1 MGASERF
8 DRYMDH
14 LSEGLGHLDRH
25 AGLKGY
31 CTGLMLPL
39 ARKSVEP
46 MAARVDPLHA
56 SARHQSL
63 HHFVAKAEWSASEL
77 LRRVAQWVVPQM
89 DFSRGGWWIID
100 DTGFPKKGKHSV
112 GVARQYCGMLGKQDN
127 CQVAVSVS
135 LACEQGSVPVAWQL
149 YLPEDWSKDPVRRQA
164 AGVPEEVRF
173 ATKTQIALAQLRTL
187 LAEGAPHHCVL
198 ADAGY
203 GVDTGFRQALSDM
216 GLHYAVGVTSAV
228 SVWAPGIE
236 PLPPKR
242 YSGKGRPPVMPR
254 RTARL
259 QPVSVKALAL
269 SLPAQAFHTISWR
282 EGPNEPLSGR
292 FAALRVRHA
301 GGNAG
306 KARLRPLQWLLI
318 EWPADQEEPSKY
330 VLSTLPEDTPIND
343 LVGAAHHRWRIE
355 RDYQDLKQDFGLGHY
370 EGRGWRGFHH
380 HASLSIAA
388 YGFLMT
394 ERLIADKPVGGKKNF
409 IERQVPALPKDYIP
423 RGSPARAAARGAF
436 DHDTATQPELSPD
449 RPPRT
454 MPLLRASKRKA
465 TLVWSRDVARWQ

>member
-1 MGASERF
+1 
-8 DRYMDH
+8 
-14 LSEGLGHLDRH
+14 
-25 AGLKGY
+25 
-31 CTGLMLPL
+31 MLPL

-46 MAARVDPLHA
+46 MAARVDPMHA

-63 HHFVAKAEWSASEL
+63 HHFVAKAEWSDSET

-89 DFSRGGWWIID
+89 DFSSGGWWIID

-135 LACEQGSVPVAWQL
+135 LACDQGSIPVAWQL
-149 YLPEDWSKDPVRRQA
+149 YLPEDWANDLVRRRA
-164 AGVPEEVRF
+164 AGVPDEIHF
-173 ATKTQIALAQLRTL
+173 ATKTQIALSQLRTL
-187 LAEGAPHHCVL
+187 LADGASHHCVL

-216 GLHYAVGVTSAV
+216 GLLYAVGVTSAV
-228 SVWAPGIE
+228 SVWPPGVE

-242 YSGKGRPPVMPR
+242 YSGMGRPPVMPR
-254 RTARL
+254 RTAQR
-259 QPVSVKALAL
+259 QPMSVKTLAL

-282 EGPNEPLSGR
+282 EGTNEPLSGR

-318 EWPADQEEPSKY
+318 EWPAEQPEPTKY
-330 VLSTLPEDTPIND
+330 VLSTLPEDTPLNE
-343 LVGAAHHRWRIE
+343 LVGAAHQRWRIE

-394 ERLIADKPVGGKKNF
+394 ERLIADKPVGSKKNF
-409 IERQVPALPKDYIP
+409 IERQVPTLPKDYIP
-423 RGSPARAAARGAF
+423 RGSPARAAARGPL
-436 DHDTATQPELSPD
+436 DHDATPPPELRTD
-449 RPPRT
+449 RAPRAV
-454 MPLLRASKRKA
+454 PLLRQSKRKA
-465 TLVWSRDVARWQ
+465 SLVTQ